1 MGRTFTGAPQSFVSH
16 GSLYLI
22 CSNMGVQSY
31 PMTVVLDTTIR
42 RDALRGRGALS
53 NAVGR
58 YERQT
63 RTLLDDG
70 WDRSTGQP
78 SVAKAPGRATAK
90 NVVPAAFMD
99 DGRDDGWRADDNA
112 PPPIRTEVVLDATRS
127 IIARN
132 KSPDISFDQSINP
145 YRGCEHGCI
154 YCFARPTHAYLGL
167 SPGVDFESRL
177 FAKPDAARLLAKELS
192 APGYVPRVIAMG
204 TNTDPYQPLEK
215 QMRITRSILEV
226 LRDFRHPVA
235 IVTKSPLILRDLDI
249 LSEMAAMGLA
259 KAALSI
265 TTLDRKLARAM
276 EPRAGTPSRRLQAIQ
291 GLADAGV
298 PAGVMF
304 APAIPALND
313 HEMEAVLSAAAGHG
327 ARSAGYVLLRL
338 PLEIKDLF
346 REWLET
352 NAPGRARHVMTLVRQ
367 MRGGK
372 DYDAAWNTRMKGTGP
387 YAEMMA
393 RRFHMA
399 VRKQGLNRPAPPL
412 AIHSFR
418 RPARIGDQLALF

>member
-1 MGRTFTGAPQSFVSH
+1 
-16 GSLYLI
+16 
-22 CSNMGVQSY
+22 
-31 PMTVVLDTTIR
+31 MTIVLDTTIR
-42 RDALRGRGALS
+42 REAVHGRGAIS
-53 NAVGR
+53 NASGR
-58 YERQT
+58 YEKQARV
-63 RTLLDDG
+63 LMDDG
-70 WDRSTGQP
+70 WQGE
-78 SVAKAPGRATAK
+78 
-90 NVVPAAFMD
+90 D
-99 DGRDDGWRADDNA
+99 DAL
-112 PPPIRTEVVLDATRS
+112 PPLRTEVIHDTTRT
-127 IIARN
+127 IITRN

-154 YCFARPTHAYLGL
+154 YCFARPTHAYLGM
-167 SPGVDFESRL
+167 SPGADFESRL
-177 FAKPDAARLLAKELS
+177 FAKPNAAELLAKELR

-215 QMRITRSILEV
+215 RMGITRSILEV

-259 KAALSI
+259 KAALST
-265 TTLDRKLARAM
+265 TTLDRQLARVM
-276 EPRAGTPSRRLQAIQ
+276 EPRAGTPPRRLQAIK
-291 GLADAGV
+291 GLAQAGV

-313 HEMEAVLSAAAGHG
+313 HEMEAVLEAAANAG

-346 REWLET
+346 REWLEA
-352 NAPGRARHVMTLVRQ
+352 NVPGRARHVMTLVRQ

-372 DYDAAWNTRMKGTGP
+372 DYDATWNTRMRGTGP

-393 RRFHMA
+393 RRFHLTA
-399 VRKQGLNRPAPPL
+399 KRLGLKKPQPPL
-412 AIHSFR
+412 TLHSFR
-418 RPARIGDQLALF
+418 RPPQLGDQLKLF